1 MLSMNYFNDTFL
13 IVLHKS
19 IIEVSSG
26 CLDGMKLYV
35 FLILSGIAFAS
46 YIRSDTSLACHLF
59 RKKPNSQITII
70 GKENKNTIIG
80 HGACPSG
87 ARCLPLMSNV
97 LAPGGQKRCR
107 TTVP

>member
-13 IVLHKS
+13 IILQKS

-46 YIRSDTSLACHLF
+46 YIRGQ
-59 RKKPNSQITII
+59 RK
-70 GKENKNTIIG
+70 
-80 HGACPSG
+80 
-87 ARCLPLMSNV
+87 
-97 LAPGGQKRCR
+97 R
-107 TTVP
+107 TEGVFYFIVFCIFAL

>member
-13 IVLHKS
+13 IVLQKS
-19 IIEVSSG
+19 VIEVSSG
-26 CLDGMKLYV
+26 CLDGMNLYV

-46 YIRSDTSLACHLF
+46 YITSDTSLVCHLF
-59 RKKPNSQITII
+59 RKKPNSQITIF
-70 GKENKNTIIG
+70 GEENKNTIIG

-97 LAPGGQKRCR
+97 LAPGGQKRCQM
-107 TTVP
+107 TVP